1 MKKIFTL
8 ISVALLCLSAS
19 AQVNLAT
26 AIEDAVKASSDE
38 YCSVFLDH
46 TKEYVLD
53 SNVDLGLQKAVIWGC
68 GAKVTVKGEGQL
80 STQTYLQ
87 VRSVNFLCAEATKA
101 IIALS
106 ATPDESLKI
115 NDETSAIKFEGANQK
130 VYWIDNQVSV
140 ILCNF
145 VDLGQSLIYAN
156 KQPYALANLKIDQCV
171 VQLRGSKIDPVINWV
186 GSNTGAIKN
195 IVLSNNTIYNVSQD
209 NTSSWMIRYGN
220 ASNAQPQKVWGT
232 DAFSRFQMYNNTIC
246 FPGKALANNF
256 PNKNNVY
263 LTWKKN
269 IFINTPYLQKTASNA
284 VREFTNADNVLYAT
298 EGFTIDNTDKE
309 KYGTV
314 EDLAIVPPTESLNID
329 NIFTLKN
336 VFAPKFE
343 TIATNSQYGD
353 PRWVTPF
360 KDVIAKTPGYG
371 YEVVLGPDML
381 DLTNLTLV
389 GNCNEADL
397 GKVKPGIDTVNYPW
411 IKYVRGDDKNILSN
425 GQHEAQK
432 SNRWT
437 DLNPTTGER
446 GTWLQ
451 ATGKNGSVES
461 PVISGE
467 WNKWMVV
474 FVKNL
479 TTLKVFATGSAS
491 STAET
496 KVRLVVK
503 AMGTDGTVIEAA
515 TAEGSIYGKG
525 TASDV
530 CQVELNPEVGYMVEI
545 SSVSPGNKKD
555 DIQIT
560 GLQLHGV
567 DTTPFPVCHAP
578 GEKAPG
584 TNYEVVLG
592 PDMLAEYALVSDPA
606 TTKPGINVE
615 AYPWITYTR
624 GDGLNALENGQ
635 YEAQK
640 SNRWTDLNPTTGERG
655 TWLQAT
661 GKNGSVESPVIS
673 GEWNKWMVVFVKNL
687 TTLKVFATG
696 SASSTAE
703 TKVRLVVKAMGTDG
717 TVIEAATAEGSI
729 YGKGTASDVCQVEL
743 NPEVGYMVEISSVSP
758 GNKKDDIQ
766 ITGLQL
772 HGVDTTPFPVCH
784 APGEK
789 APGTNYEVVLGPDML
804 AEYALVSDP
813 ATTKPGINVEAY
825 PWITYTRGDGLNA
838 LENGQYE
845 AQQSNRWT
853 DLNPTTGEKCEFIQ
867 ATGKNGSVNSP
878 VVSAQWNKWMEAAIM
893 DATSFRVYATGSAST
908 TAETGEQLILTATAN
923 DGTVVK
929 TATTPGTIWGKG
941 KGSDCATLKLDPS
954 KAYVVKIE
962 AGVMDIQIT
971 GFNITGT
978 DLSIAPVEE
987 EPGMGDATGI
997 ENVETAPVQ
1006 NGRIY
1011 NVLGQE
1017 VKTAKGLVIKNG
1029 KKYIVR

>member
-26 AIEDAVKASSDE
+26 AIEDALKASSDE

-209 NTSSWMIRYGN
+209 NTTSWMIRYGN

-515 TAEGSIYGKG
+515 TAEGSIWGKG
-525 TASDV
+525 KASDV

-592 PDMLAEYALVSDPA
+592 PDMLA
-606 TTKPGINVE
+606 
-615 AYPWITYTR
+615 
-624 GDGLNALENGQ
+624 Q
-635 YEAQK
+635 
-640 SNRWTDLNPTTGERG
+640 
-655 TWLQAT
+655 
-661 GKNGSVESPVIS
+661 
-673 GEWNKWMVVFVKNL
+673 
-687 TTLKVFATG
+687 
-696 SASSTAE
+696 
-703 TKVRLVVKAMGTDG
+703 
-717 TVIEAATAEGSI
+717 
-729 YGKGTASDVCQVEL
+729 
-743 NPEVGYMVEISSVSP
+743 
-758 GNKKDDIQ
+758 
-766 ITGLQL
+766 
-772 HGVDTTPFPVCH
+772 
-784 APGEK
+784 
-789 APGTNYEVVLGPDML
+789 
-804 AEYALVSDP
+804 YALVSDP

-853 DLNPTTGEKCEFIQ
+853 DLNPTTGERGTWIQ

-878 VVSAQWNKWMEAAIM
+878 VISAEWNKWMEAAIM

-908 TAETGEQLILTATAN
+908 KAETGEQLILTATAN

-941 KGSDCATLKLDPS
+941 KASDCATLKLDPS

-962 AGVMDIQIT
+962 GKVKDIQIT

>member
-515 TAEGSIYGKG
+515 TAEGSIWGKG
-525 TASDV
+525 KASDV

-592 PDMLAEYALVSDPA
+592 PDMLA
-606 TTKPGINVE
+606 
-615 AYPWITYTR
+615 
-624 GDGLNALENGQ
+624 Q
-635 YEAQK
+635 
-640 SNRWTDLNPTTGERG
+640 
-655 TWLQAT
+655 
-661 GKNGSVESPVIS
+661 
-673 GEWNKWMVVFVKNL
+673 
-687 TTLKVFATG
+687 
-696 SASSTAE
+696 
-703 TKVRLVVKAMGTDG
+703 
-717 TVIEAATAEGSI
+717 
-729 YGKGTASDVCQVEL
+729 
-743 NPEVGYMVEISSVSP
+743 
-758 GNKKDDIQ
+758 
-766 ITGLQL
+766 
-772 HGVDTTPFPVCH
+772 
-784 APGEK
+784 
-789 APGTNYEVVLGPDML
+789 
-804 AEYALVSDP
+804 YALVSDP

-853 DLNPTTGEKCEFIQ
+853 DLNPTTGERGTWIQ

-878 VVSAQWNKWMEAAIM
+878 VISAEWNKWMEAAIM

-908 TAETGEQLILTATAN
+908 KAETGEQLILTATAN

-929 TATTPGTIWGKG
+929 AATTPGTIYGKG
-941 KGSDCATLKLDPS
+941 TASDCATLKLDPS

-962 AGVMDIQIT
+962 GKVKDIQIT

>member
-661 GKNGSVESPVIS
+661 GKNGSV
-673 GEWNKWMVVFVKNL
+673 
-687 TTLKVFATG
+687 
-696 SASSTAE
+696 
-703 TKVRLVVKAMGTDG
+703 
-717 TVIEAATAEGSI
+717 
-729 YGKGTASDVCQVEL
+729 
-743 NPEVGYMVEISSVSP
+743 
-758 GNKKDDIQ
+758 
-766 ITGLQL
+766 
-772 HGVDTTPFPVCH
+772 
-784 APGEK
+784 
-789 APGTNYEVVLGPDML
+789 
-804 AEYALVSDP
+804 
-813 ATTKPGINVEAY
+813 
-825 PWITYTRGDGLNA
+825 
-838 LENGQYE
+838 
-845 AQQSNRWT
+845 
-853 DLNPTTGEKCEFIQ
+853 
-867 ATGKNGSVNSP
+867 NSP

-893 DATSFRVYATGSAST
+893 DATSFRVYATGSASNK
-908 TAETGEQLILTATAN
+908 AETGEQLILTATAN

-929 TATTPGTIWGKG
+929 AATTPGTIWGKG

-962 AGVMDIQIT
+962 AGVQDIQIT

-1011 NVLGQE
+1011 NILGQE
-1017 VKTAKGLVIKNG
+1017 VKSAKGLVIKNG

>member
-1 MKKIFTL
+1 M
-8 ISVALLCLSAS
+8 LCLSAS

-171 VQLRGSKIDPVINWV
+171 VQLRGSSIDPVINWV
-186 GSNTGAIKN
+186 GSSTGAIKN

-209 NTSSWMIRYGN
+209 NTTSWMIRYGN

-389 GNCNEADL
+389 GNCSEADL

-515 TAEGSIYGKG
+515 TAEGSIWGKG
-525 TASDV
+525 
-530 CQVELNPEVGYMVEI
+530 
-545 SSVSPGNKKD
+545 K
-555 DIQIT
+555 
-560 GLQLHGV
+560 
-567 DTTPFPVCHAP
+567 
-578 GEKAPG
+578 
-584 TNYEVVLG
+584 
-592 PDMLAEYALVSDPA
+592 
-606 TTKPGINVE
+606 
-615 AYPWITYTR
+615 
-624 GDGLNALENGQ
+624 
-635 YEAQK
+635 
-640 SNRWTDLNPTTGERG
+640 
-655 TWLQAT
+655 
-661 GKNGSVESPVIS
+661 
-673 GEWNKWMVVFVKNL
+673 
-687 TTLKVFATG
+687 
-696 SASSTAE
+696 
-703 TKVRLVVKAMGTDG
+703 
-717 TVIEAATAEGSI
+717 
-729 YGKGTASDVCQVEL
+729 ASDVCQVEL

-853 DLNPTTGEKCEFIQ
+853 DLNPTTGERGTWIQ

-878 VVSAQWNKWMEAAIM
+878 VISAEWNKWMEAAIM

-908 TAETGEQLILTATAN
+908 KAETGEQLILTATAN

-962 AGVMDIQIT
+962 GKVKDIQIT

>member
-269 IFINTPYLQKTASNA
+269 IFINTPYLQKVANNA

-661 GKNGSVESPVIS
+661 GKNGSV
-673 GEWNKWMVVFVKNL
+673 
-687 TTLKVFATG
+687 
-696 SASSTAE
+696 
-703 TKVRLVVKAMGTDG
+703 
-717 TVIEAATAEGSI
+717 
-729 YGKGTASDVCQVEL
+729 
-743 NPEVGYMVEISSVSP
+743 
-758 GNKKDDIQ
+758 
-766 ITGLQL
+766 
-772 HGVDTTPFPVCH
+772 
-784 APGEK
+784 
-789 APGTNYEVVLGPDML
+789 
-804 AEYALVSDP
+804 
-813 ATTKPGINVEAY
+813 
-825 PWITYTRGDGLNA
+825 
-838 LENGQYE
+838 
-845 AQQSNRWT
+845 
-853 DLNPTTGEKCEFIQ
+853 
-867 ATGKNGSVNSP
+867 NSP
-878 VVSAQWNKWMEAAIM
+878 VVSAEWNKWMEAAIM
-893 DATSFRVYATGSAST
+893 DATSFRVYATGSASNK
-908 TAETGEQLILTATAN
+908 AETGEQLILTATAN

-929 TATTPGTIWGKG
+929 AATTPGTIYGKG
-941 KGSDCATLKLDPS
+941 TASDCATLKLDPS

-962 AGVMDIQIT
+962 AGVQDIQIT

>member
-53 SNVDLGLQKAVIWGC
+53 TNVDLGLQKAVIWGC

-140 ILCNF
+140 VLCNF

-269 IFINTPYLQKTASNA
+269 IFINTPYLQKTANNA

-381 DLTNLTLV
+381 
-389 GNCNEADL
+389 
-397 GKVKPGIDTVNYPW
+397 
-411 IKYVRGDDKNILSN
+411 
-425 GQHEAQK
+425 
-432 SNRWT
+432 
-437 DLNPTTGER
+437 
-446 GTWLQ
+446 
-451 ATGKNGSVES
+451 
-461 PVISGE
+461 
-467 WNKWMVV
+467 
-474 FVKNL
+474 
-479 TTLKVFATGSAS
+479 
-491 STAET
+491 
-496 KVRLVVK
+496 
-503 AMGTDGTVIEAA
+503 
-515 TAEGSIYGKG
+515 
-525 TASDV
+525 
-530 CQVELNPEVGYMVEI
+530 
-545 SSVSPGNKKD
+545 
-555 DIQIT
+555 
-560 GLQLHGV
+560 
-567 DTTPFPVCHAP
+567 
-578 GEKAPG
+578 
-584 TNYEVVLG
+584 
-592 PDMLAEYALVSDPA
+592 
-606 TTKPGINVE
+606 
-615 AYPWITYTR
+615 
-624 GDGLNALENGQ
+624 
-635 YEAQK
+635 
-640 SNRWTDLNPTTGERG
+640 
-655 TWLQAT
+655 
-661 GKNGSVESPVIS
+661 
-673 GEWNKWMVVFVKNL
+673 
-687 TTLKVFATG
+687 
-696 SASSTAE
+696 
-703 TKVRLVVKAMGTDG
+703 
-717 TVIEAATAEGSI
+717 
-729 YGKGTASDVCQVEL
+729 
-743 NPEVGYMVEISSVSP
+743 
-758 GNKKDDIQ
+758 
-766 ITGLQL
+766 
-772 HGVDTTPFPVCH
+772 
-784 APGEK
+784 
-789 APGTNYEVVLGPDML
+789 

-845 AQQSNRWT
+845 AQQSDRWT
-853 DLNPTTGEKCEFIQ
+853 DLNPTTGERGTWLQ
-867 ATGKNGSVNSP
+867 ATGKNGSVKSP
-878 VVSAQWNKWMEAAIM
+878 VISAEWNKWMEAAIM

-908 TAETGEQLILTATAN
+908 KAETGEQLILTATAN

-929 TATTPGTIWGKG
+929 AATTPGTIWGKG
-941 KGSDCATLKLDPS
+941 KASDCATLKLDPS

-962 AGVMDIQIT
+962 GKVKDIQIT

>member
-269 IFINTPYLQKTASNA
+269 IFINTPYLQKTANNA

-515 TAEGSIYGKG
+515 TAEGSIWGKG
-525 TASDV
+525 KASDV

-560 GLQLHGV
+560 GLQL
-567 DTTPFPVCHAP
+567 
-578 GEKAPG
+578 
-584 TNYEVVLG
+584 Y
-592 PDMLAEYALVSDPA
+592 
-606 TTKPGINVE
+606 
-615 AYPWITYTR
+615 
-624 GDGLNALENGQ
+624 
-635 YEAQK
+635 
-640 SNRWTDLNPTTGERG
+640 
-655 TWLQAT
+655 
-661 GKNGSVESPVIS
+661 
-673 GEWNKWMVVFVKNL
+673 
-687 TTLKVFATG
+687 
-696 SASSTAE
+696 
-703 TKVRLVVKAMGTDG
+703 
-717 TVIEAATAEGSI
+717 
-729 YGKGTASDVCQVEL
+729 
-743 NPEVGYMVEISSVSP
+743 
-758 GNKKDDIQ
+758 
-766 ITGLQL
+766 
-772 HGVDTTPFPVCH
+772 GVDTTPFPVCH

-853 DLNPTTGEKCEFIQ
+853 DLNPTTGERGTWIQ

-878 VVSAQWNKWMEAAIM
+878 VISAEWNKWMEAAIM

-908 TAETGEQLILTATAN
+908 TAETGDQLILTATAN

-929 TATTPGTIWGKG
+929 AATTPGTIWGKG
-941 KGSDCATLKLDPS
+941 KASDCATLKLDPS

-962 AGVMDIQIT
+962 GKVKDIQIT

>member
-26 AIEDAVKASSDE
+26 AIEDALKASSDE

-53 SNVDLGLQKAVIWGC
+53 TNVDLGLQKAVIWGC

-171 VQLRGSKIDPVINWV
+171 VQLRGSSIDPVINWY

-269 IFINTPYLQKTASNA
+269 IFINTPYLQKVASNA

-515 TAEGSIYGKG
+515 TAEGSIWGKG
-525 TASDV
+525 KASDV

-592 PDMLAEYALVSDPA
+592 PDMLA
-606 TTKPGINVE
+606 
-615 AYPWITYTR
+615 
-624 GDGLNALENGQ
+624 Q
-635 YEAQK
+635 
-640 SNRWTDLNPTTGERG
+640 
-655 TWLQAT
+655 
-661 GKNGSVESPVIS
+661 
-673 GEWNKWMVVFVKNL
+673 
-687 TTLKVFATG
+687 
-696 SASSTAE
+696 
-703 TKVRLVVKAMGTDG
+703 
-717 TVIEAATAEGSI
+717 
-729 YGKGTASDVCQVEL
+729 
-743 NPEVGYMVEISSVSP
+743 
-758 GNKKDDIQ
+758 
-766 ITGLQL
+766 
-772 HGVDTTPFPVCH
+772 
-784 APGEK
+784 
-789 APGTNYEVVLGPDML
+789 
-804 AEYALVSDP
+804 YALVSDP

-853 DLNPTTGEKCEFIQ
+853 DLNPTTGERGTWIQ

-878 VVSAQWNKWMEAAIM
+878 VISAEWNKWMEAAIM

-908 TAETGEQLILTATAN
+908 KAETGEQLILTATAN

-962 AGVMDIQIT
+962 GKVKDIQIT

>member
-269 IFINTPYLQKTASNA
+269 IFINTPYLQKVASNA

-592 PDMLAEYALVSDPA
+592 PDMLAQYALVSDPA

-640 SNRWTDLNPTTGERG
+640 SNRWTDLNPTTGE
-655 TWLQAT
+655 
-661 GKNGSVESPVIS
+661 
-673 GEWNKWMVVFVKNL
+673 
-687 TTLKVFATG
+687 
-696 SASSTAE
+696 
-703 TKVRLVVKAMGTDG
+703 
-717 TVIEAATAEGSI
+717 
-729 YGKGTASDVCQVEL
+729 
-743 NPEVGYMVEISSVSP
+743 
-758 GNKKDDIQ
+758 
-766 ITGLQL
+766 
-772 HGVDTTPFPVCH
+772 
-784 APGEK
+784 
-789 APGTNYEVVLGPDML
+789 
-804 AEYALVSDP
+804 
-813 ATTKPGINVEAY
+813 
-825 PWITYTRGDGLNA
+825 
-838 LENGQYE
+838 
-845 AQQSNRWT
+845 
-853 DLNPTTGEKCEFIQ
+853 KCEFIQ
-867 ATGKNGSVNSP
+867 VKGKNGSVNSP
-878 VVSAQWNKWMEAAIM
+878 VISAQWNKWMEAAIM
-893 DATSFRVYATGSAST
+893 DATAFRVYATGSASSKV
-908 TAETGEQLILTATAN
+908 ETGEQLILTATAN

-929 TATTPGTIWGKG
+929 AATTPGTIWGKG

-962 AGVMDIQIT
+962 GKVKDIQIT

>member
-515 TAEGSIYGKG
+515 TAEGSIWGKG
-525 TASDV
+525 KASDV

-592 PDMLAEYALVSDPA
+592 PDMLAQYALVSDPA

-661 GKNGSVESPVIS
+661 GKNGSV
-673 GEWNKWMVVFVKNL
+673 
-687 TTLKVFATG
+687 
-696 SASSTAE
+696 
-703 TKVRLVVKAMGTDG
+703 
-717 TVIEAATAEGSI
+717 
-729 YGKGTASDVCQVEL
+729 
-743 NPEVGYMVEISSVSP
+743 
-758 GNKKDDIQ
+758 
-766 ITGLQL
+766 
-772 HGVDTTPFPVCH
+772 
-784 APGEK
+784 
-789 APGTNYEVVLGPDML
+789 
-804 AEYALVSDP
+804 
-813 ATTKPGINVEAY
+813 
-825 PWITYTRGDGLNA
+825 
-838 LENGQYE
+838 
-845 AQQSNRWT
+845 
-853 DLNPTTGEKCEFIQ
+853 
-867 ATGKNGSVNSP
+867 NSP

-908 TAETGEQLILTATAN
+908 KAETGEQLILTATAN

-929 TATTPGTIWGKG
+929 AATTPGTIYGKG
-941 KGSDCATLKLDPS
+941 TASDCATLKLDPS

-962 AGVMDIQIT
+962 AGVQDIQIT

>member
-592 PDMLAEYALVSDPA
+592 PDMLA
-606 TTKPGINVE
+606 
-615 AYPWITYTR
+615 
-624 GDGLNALENGQ
+624 Q
-635 YEAQK
+635 
-640 SNRWTDLNPTTGERG
+640 
-655 TWLQAT
+655 
-661 GKNGSVESPVIS
+661 
-673 GEWNKWMVVFVKNL
+673 
-687 TTLKVFATG
+687 
-696 SASSTAE
+696 
-703 TKVRLVVKAMGTDG
+703 
-717 TVIEAATAEGSI
+717 
-729 YGKGTASDVCQVEL
+729 
-743 NPEVGYMVEISSVSP
+743 
-758 GNKKDDIQ
+758 
-766 ITGLQL
+766 
-772 HGVDTTPFPVCH
+772 
-784 APGEK
+784 
-789 APGTNYEVVLGPDML
+789 
-804 AEYALVSDP
+804 YALVSDP

-867 ATGKNGSVNSP
+867 VTGKNGSVNSP
-878 VVSAQWNKWMEAAIM
+878 VISAEWNKWMEAAIM
-893 DATSFRVYATGSAST
+893 DATAFRVYATGSASSKV
-908 TAETGEQLILTATAN
+908 ETGEQLILTATAN

-929 TATTPGTIWGKG
+929 SATTPGTIWGKG

-962 AGVMDIQIT
+962 GKVKDIQIT

>member
-53 SNVDLGLQKAVIWGC
+53 TNVDLGLQKAVIWGC

-655 TWLQAT
+655 TW
-661 GKNGSVESPVIS
+661 
-673 GEWNKWMVVFVKNL
+673 
-687 TTLKVFATG
+687 
-696 SASSTAE
+696 
-703 TKVRLVVKAMGTDG
+703 
-717 TVIEAATAEGSI
+717 
-729 YGKGTASDVCQVEL
+729 
-743 NPEVGYMVEISSVSP
+743 
-758 GNKKDDIQ
+758 
-766 ITGLQL
+766 
-772 HGVDTTPFPVCH
+772 
-784 APGEK
+784 
-789 APGTNYEVVLGPDML
+789 
-804 AEYALVSDP
+804 
-813 ATTKPGINVEAY
+813 
-825 PWITYTRGDGLNA
+825 
-838 LENGQYE
+838 
-845 AQQSNRWT
+845 
-853 DLNPTTGEKCEFIQ
+853 IQ

-878 VVSAQWNKWMEAAIM
+878 VISAEWNKWMEAAIM
-893 DATSFRVYATGSAST
+893 DATSFRVYATGSASSKV
-908 TAETGEQLILTATAN
+908 ETGEQLILTATAN

-962 AGVMDIQIT
+962 GKVKDIQIT

>member
-26 AIEDAVKASSDE
+26 AIEDALKASSDE

-209 NTSSWMIRYGN
+209 NTTSWMIRYGN

-343 TIATNSQYGD
+343 TIATNNQFGD
-353 PRWVTPF
+353 SRWVTPF

-515 TAEGSIYGKG
+515 TAEGSIWGKG
-525 TASDV
+525 KASDV

-592 PDMLAEYALVSDPA
+592 PDMLA
-606 TTKPGINVE
+606 
-615 AYPWITYTR
+615 
-624 GDGLNALENGQ
+624 Q
-635 YEAQK
+635 
-640 SNRWTDLNPTTGERG
+640 
-655 TWLQAT
+655 
-661 GKNGSVESPVIS
+661 
-673 GEWNKWMVVFVKNL
+673 
-687 TTLKVFATG
+687 
-696 SASSTAE
+696 
-703 TKVRLVVKAMGTDG
+703 
-717 TVIEAATAEGSI
+717 
-729 YGKGTASDVCQVEL
+729 
-743 NPEVGYMVEISSVSP
+743 
-758 GNKKDDIQ
+758 
-766 ITGLQL
+766 
-772 HGVDTTPFPVCH
+772 
-784 APGEK
+784 
-789 APGTNYEVVLGPDML
+789 
-804 AEYALVSDP
+804 YALVSDP

-853 DLNPTTGEKCEFIQ
+853 DLNPTTGERGTWIQ

-878 VVSAQWNKWMEAAIM
+878 VISAEWNKWMEAAIM

-908 TAETGEQLILTATAN
+908 KAETGEQLILTATAN

-962 AGVMDIQIT
+962 GKVKDIQIT

>member
-269 IFINTPYLQKTASNA
+269 IFINTPYLQKVASNA

-451 ATGKNGSVES
+451 ATGKNGSVER

-592 PDMLAEYALVSDPA
+592 PDMLAQYALVSDPA
-606 TTKPGINVE
+606 TTKPGV
-615 AYPWITYTR
+615 
-624 GDGLNALENGQ
+624 
-635 YEAQK
+635 
-640 SNRWTDLNPTTGERG
+640 
-655 TWLQAT
+655 
-661 GKNGSVESPVIS
+661 
-673 GEWNKWMVVFVKNL
+673 
-687 TTLKVFATG
+687 
-696 SASSTAE
+696 
-703 TKVRLVVKAMGTDG
+703 
-717 TVIEAATAEGSI
+717 
-729 YGKGTASDVCQVEL
+729 
-743 NPEVGYMVEISSVSP
+743 
-758 GNKKDDIQ
+758 
-766 ITGLQL
+766 
-772 HGVDTTPFPVCH
+772 
-784 APGEK
+784 
-789 APGTNYEVVLGPDML
+789 
-804 AEYALVSDP
+804 
-813 ATTKPGINVEAY
+813 NVEAY

-867 ATGKNGSVNSP
+867 VTGKNGSVNSP
-878 VVSAQWNKWMEAAIM
+878 VISAQWNKWMEAAIM
-893 DATSFRVYATGSAST
+893 DATSFRVYATGSASSKV
-908 TAETGEQLILTATAN
+908 ETGEQLILTATAN

-962 AGVMDIQIT
+962 GKVKDIQIT

>member
-515 TAEGSIYGKG
+515 TAEGSIWGKG
-525 TASDV
+525 KASDV

-592 PDMLAEYALVSDPA
+592 PDMLA
-606 TTKPGINVE
+606 
-615 AYPWITYTR
+615 
-624 GDGLNALENGQ
+624 Q
-635 YEAQK
+635 
-640 SNRWTDLNPTTGERG
+640 
-655 TWLQAT
+655 
-661 GKNGSVESPVIS
+661 
-673 GEWNKWMVVFVKNL
+673 
-687 TTLKVFATG
+687 
-696 SASSTAE
+696 
-703 TKVRLVVKAMGTDG
+703 
-717 TVIEAATAEGSI
+717 
-729 YGKGTASDVCQVEL
+729 
-743 NPEVGYMVEISSVSP
+743 
-758 GNKKDDIQ
+758 
-766 ITGLQL
+766 
-772 HGVDTTPFPVCH
+772 
-784 APGEK
+784 
-789 APGTNYEVVLGPDML
+789 
-804 AEYALVSDP
+804 YALVSDP

-853 DLNPTTGEKCEFIQ
+853 DLNPTTGERGTWIQ

-878 VVSAQWNKWMEAAIM
+878 VISAEWNKWMEAAIM

-908 TAETGEQLILTATAN
+908 KAETGEQLILTATAN

>member
-635 YEAQK
+635 YEAQ
-640 SNRWTDLNPTTGERG
+640 
-655 TWLQAT
+655 
-661 GKNGSVESPVIS
+661 
-673 GEWNKWMVVFVKNL
+673 
-687 TTLKVFATG
+687 
-696 SASSTAE
+696 
-703 TKVRLVVKAMGTDG
+703 
-717 TVIEAATAEGSI
+717 
-729 YGKGTASDVCQVEL
+729 
-743 NPEVGYMVEISSVSP
+743 
-758 GNKKDDIQ
+758 
-766 ITGLQL
+766 
-772 HGVDTTPFPVCH
+772 
-784 APGEK
+784 
-789 APGTNYEVVLGPDML
+789 
-804 AEYALVSDP
+804 
-813 ATTKPGINVEAY
+813 
-825 PWITYTRGDGLNA
+825 
-838 LENGQYE
+838 
-845 AQQSNRWT
+845 QSNRWT

-878 VVSAQWNKWMEAAIM
+878 VISAEWNKWMEAAIM
-893 DATSFRVYATGSAST
+893 DATAFRVYATGSASSK
-908 TAETGEQLILTATAN
+908 AETGEQLILTATAN

-929 TATTPGTIWGKG
+929 AATTPGTIWGKG
-941 KGSDCATLKLDPS
+941 KASDCATLKLDPS

-962 AGVMDIQIT
+962 AGVQDIQIT

>member
-592 PDMLAEYALVSDPA
+592 PDMLAQYALVSDPA

-661 GKNGSVESPVIS
+661 GKNGSVNSPVIS
-673 GEWNKWMVVFVKNL
+673 
-687 TTLKVFATG
+687 
-696 SASSTAE
+696 AE
-703 TKVRLVVKAMGTDG
+703 
-717 TVIEAATAEGSI
+717 
-729 YGKGTASDVCQVEL
+729 
-743 NPEVGYMVEISSVSP
+743 
-758 GNKKDDIQ
+758 
-766 ITGLQL
+766 
-772 HGVDTTPFPVCH
+772 
-784 APGEK
+784 
-789 APGTNYEVVLGPDML
+789 
-804 AEYALVSDP
+804 
-813 ATTKPGINVEAY
+813 
-825 PWITYTRGDGLNA
+825 
-838 LENGQYE
+838 
-845 AQQSNRWT
+845 
-853 DLNPTTGEKCEFIQ
+853 
-867 ATGKNGSVNSP
+867 
-878 VVSAQWNKWMEAAIM
+878 WNKWMEAAIM

-908 TAETGEQLILTATAN
+908 KAETGEQLILTATAN

-929 TATTPGTIWGKG
+929 AATTPGTIYGKG
-941 KGSDCATLKLDPS
+941 TASDCATLKLDPS

>member
-26 AIEDAVKASSDE
+26 AIEDALKASSDE

-101 IIALS
+101 IMARS

-661 GKNGSVESPVIS
+661 GKNGSV
-673 GEWNKWMVVFVKNL
+673 
-687 TTLKVFATG
+687 
-696 SASSTAE
+696 
-703 TKVRLVVKAMGTDG
+703 
-717 TVIEAATAEGSI
+717 
-729 YGKGTASDVCQVEL
+729 
-743 NPEVGYMVEISSVSP
+743 
-758 GNKKDDIQ
+758 
-766 ITGLQL
+766 
-772 HGVDTTPFPVCH
+772 
-784 APGEK
+784 
-789 APGTNYEVVLGPDML
+789 
-804 AEYALVSDP
+804 
-813 ATTKPGINVEAY
+813 
-825 PWITYTRGDGLNA
+825 
-838 LENGQYE
+838 
-845 AQQSNRWT
+845 
-853 DLNPTTGEKCEFIQ
+853 
-867 ATGKNGSVNSP
+867 NSP

-893 DATSFRVYATGSAST
+893 DATSFRVYATGSASSK
-908 TAETGEQLILTATAN
+908 AETGEQLILTATAN

-929 TATTPGTIWGKG
+929 AATTPGTIWGKG

-962 AGVMDIQIT
+962 AGVQDIQIT

>member
-101 IIALS
+101 IISLS

-209 NTSSWMIRYGN
+209 NTTSWMIRYGN

-269 IFINTPYLQKTASNA
+269 IFINTPYLQKVASNA

-343 TIATNSQYGD
+343 TIATNNQFGD
-353 PRWVTPF
+353 SRWVAPF
-360 KDVIAKTPGYG
+360 NSVVAKTPGYG
-371 YEVVLGPDML
+371 YQVILGPDML
-381 DLTNLTLV
+381 TTKTKEGAN
-389 GNCNEADL
+389 
-397 GKVKPGIDTVNYPW
+397 KPAIDDVNYKW
-411 IKYVRGDDKNILSN
+411 ITYINPTSTLDD
-425 GQHEAQK
+425 GTAEVQQ

-437 DLNPTTGER
+437 DLNPTTGEK
-446 GTWLQ
+446 GEFIQ
-451 ATGKNGSVES
+451 ATGKNGSVYS
-461 PVISGE
+461 PVLSPVWG
-467 WNKWMVV
+467 KYMVLY
-474 FVKNL
+474 VKDL
-479 TTLKVFATGSAS
+479 AALKVFATGSAS
-491 STAET
+491 SKEET

-515 TAEGSIYGKG
+515 TAEGTIWGKG
-525 TASDV
+525 KGSDV
-530 CQVELNPEVGYMVEI
+530 CQVELNPEIGYMVEI
-545 SSVSPGNKKD
+545 SSTAEDLSKADV
-555 DIQIT
+555 QIT

-592 PDMLAEYALVSDPA
+592 PDMLA
-606 TTKPGINVE
+606 
-615 AYPWITYTR
+615 
-624 GDGLNALENGQ
+624 Q
-635 YEAQK
+635 
-640 SNRWTDLNPTTGERG
+640 
-655 TWLQAT
+655 
-661 GKNGSVESPVIS
+661 
-673 GEWNKWMVVFVKNL
+673 
-687 TTLKVFATG
+687 
-696 SASSTAE
+696 
-703 TKVRLVVKAMGTDG
+703 
-717 TVIEAATAEGSI
+717 
-729 YGKGTASDVCQVEL
+729 
-743 NPEVGYMVEISSVSP
+743 
-758 GNKKDDIQ
+758 
-766 ITGLQL
+766 
-772 HGVDTTPFPVCH
+772 
-784 APGEK
+784 
-789 APGTNYEVVLGPDML
+789 
-804 AEYALVSDP
+804 YALVSDP

-853 DLNPTTGEKCEFIQ
+853 DLNPTTGEKGEFIQ
-867 ATGKNGSVNSP
+867 ATGKNGSVYSP
-878 VVSAQWNKWMEAAIM
+878 VISAEWNKWMEAAIM
-893 DATSFRVYATGSAST
+893 DATSFRVYATGSASSKV
-908 TAETGEQLILTATAN
+908 ETGEQLILTATAN

-962 AGVMDIQIT
+962 GKVKDIQIT

>member
-411 IKYVRGDDKNILSN
+411 IKYVRGDDKNVLSN

-432 SNRWT
+432 SKRTT

-515 TAEGSIYGKG
+515 TAEGSIWGKG
-525 TASDV
+525 
-530 CQVELNPEVGYMVEI
+530 
-545 SSVSPGNKKD
+545 K
-555 DIQIT
+555 
-560 GLQLHGV
+560 
-567 DTTPFPVCHAP
+567 
-578 GEKAPG
+578 
-584 TNYEVVLG
+584 
-592 PDMLAEYALVSDPA
+592 
-606 TTKPGINVE
+606 
-615 AYPWITYTR
+615 
-624 GDGLNALENGQ
+624 
-635 YEAQK
+635 
-640 SNRWTDLNPTTGERG
+640 
-655 TWLQAT
+655 
-661 GKNGSVESPVIS
+661 
-673 GEWNKWMVVFVKNL
+673 
-687 TTLKVFATG
+687 
-696 SASSTAE
+696 
-703 TKVRLVVKAMGTDG
+703 
-717 TVIEAATAEGSI
+717 
-729 YGKGTASDVCQVEL
+729 ASDVCQVEL

-853 DLNPTTGEKCEFIQ
+853 DLNPTTGERGTWIQ

-878 VVSAQWNKWMEAAIM
+878 VISAEWNKWMEAAIM

-908 TAETGEQLILTATAN
+908 KAETGEQLILTATAN

-929 TATTPGTIWGKG
+929 AATTPGTIWGKG
-941 KGSDCATLKLDPS
+941 KASDCATLKLDPS

-962 AGVMDIQIT
+962 GKVKDIQIT

>member
-26 AIEDAVKASSDE
+26 TIEDAVKASSDE

-220 ASNAQPQKVWGT
+220 ASNAQPQKIWGT

-246 FPGKALANNF
+246 FPGKAFANNF

-635 YEAQK
+635 YEAQQ

-655 TWLQAT
+655 TW
-661 GKNGSVESPVIS
+661 
-673 GEWNKWMVVFVKNL
+673 
-687 TTLKVFATG
+687 
-696 SASSTAE
+696 
-703 TKVRLVVKAMGTDG
+703 
-717 TVIEAATAEGSI
+717 
-729 YGKGTASDVCQVEL
+729 
-743 NPEVGYMVEISSVSP
+743 
-758 GNKKDDIQ
+758 
-766 ITGLQL
+766 
-772 HGVDTTPFPVCH
+772 
-784 APGEK
+784 
-789 APGTNYEVVLGPDML
+789 
-804 AEYALVSDP
+804 
-813 ATTKPGINVEAY
+813 
-825 PWITYTRGDGLNA
+825 
-838 LENGQYE
+838 
-845 AQQSNRWT
+845 
-853 DLNPTTGEKCEFIQ
+853 IQ

-893 DATSFRVYATGSAST
+893 DATSFRVYATGSASNK
-908 TAETGEQLILTATAN
+908 AETGEQLILTATAN

-929 TATTPGTIWGKG
+929 AATTPGTIYGKG
-941 KGSDCATLKLDPS
+941 TASDCATLKLDPS

-962 AGVMDIQIT
+962 GKVKDIQIT

>member
-26 AIEDAVKASSDE
+26 TIEDALKASSDE

-53 SNVDLGLQKAVIWGC
+53 TNVDLGLQKAVIWGC

-115 NDETSAIKFEGANQK
+115 NDETSAVKFEGANQK

-140 ILCNF
+140 VLCNF

-209 NTSSWMIRYGN
+209 NTSSWMIRHGN

-246 FPGKALANNF
+246 FPGKAFANNF

-640 SNRWTDLNPTTGERG
+640 SNRWTDLNPTTGE
-655 TWLQAT
+655 
-661 GKNGSVESPVIS
+661 
-673 GEWNKWMVVFVKNL
+673 
-687 TTLKVFATG
+687 
-696 SASSTAE
+696 
-703 TKVRLVVKAMGTDG
+703 
-717 TVIEAATAEGSI
+717 
-729 YGKGTASDVCQVEL
+729 
-743 NPEVGYMVEISSVSP
+743 
-758 GNKKDDIQ
+758 
-766 ITGLQL
+766 
-772 HGVDTTPFPVCH
+772 
-784 APGEK
+784 
-789 APGTNYEVVLGPDML
+789 
-804 AEYALVSDP
+804 
-813 ATTKPGINVEAY
+813 
-825 PWITYTRGDGLNA
+825 
-838 LENGQYE
+838 
-845 AQQSNRWT
+845 
-853 DLNPTTGEKCEFIQ
+853 KCEFIQ
-867 ATGKNGSVNSP
+867 VTGKNGSVNSP
-878 VVSAQWNKWMEAAIM
+878 VISAEWNKWMEAAIM
-893 DATSFRVYATGSAST
+893 DATAFRVYATGSASNK
-908 TAETGEQLILTATAN
+908 AETGEQLILTATAN

-929 TATTPGTIWGKG
+929 AATTPGTIYGKG
-941 KGSDCATLKLDPS
+941 TASDCATLKLDPS

-962 AGVMDIQIT
+962 AGVQDIQIT

>member
-515 TAEGSIYGKG
+515 TAEGSIWGKG
-525 TASDV
+525 KASDV

-592 PDMLAEYALVSDPA
+592 PDMLAQYALVSDPA

-655 TWLQAT
+655 TW
-661 GKNGSVESPVIS
+661 
-673 GEWNKWMVVFVKNL
+673 
-687 TTLKVFATG
+687 
-696 SASSTAE
+696 
-703 TKVRLVVKAMGTDG
+703 
-717 TVIEAATAEGSI
+717 
-729 YGKGTASDVCQVEL
+729 
-743 NPEVGYMVEISSVSP
+743 
-758 GNKKDDIQ
+758 
-766 ITGLQL
+766 
-772 HGVDTTPFPVCH
+772 
-784 APGEK
+784 
-789 APGTNYEVVLGPDML
+789 
-804 AEYALVSDP
+804 
-813 ATTKPGINVEAY
+813 
-825 PWITYTRGDGLNA
+825 
-838 LENGQYE
+838 
-845 AQQSNRWT
+845 
-853 DLNPTTGEKCEFIQ
+853 IQ

-878 VVSAQWNKWMEAAIM
+878 VISAEWNKWMEAAIM
-893 DATSFRVYATGSAST
+893 DATSFRVYATGSASSKV
-908 TAETGEQLILTATAN
+908 ETGEQLILTATAN

-962 AGVMDIQIT
+962 GKVKDIQIT

>member
-26 AIEDAVKASSDE
+26 AIEDALKASSDE

-53 SNVDLGLQKAVIWGC
+53 TNVDLGLQKAVIWGC

-171 VQLRGSKIDPVINWV
+171 VQLRGSKIDPVINWY

-515 TAEGSIYGKG
+515 TAEGSIWGKG
-525 TASDV
+525 KASDV

-592 PDMLAEYALVSDPA
+592 PDMLA
-606 TTKPGINVE
+606 
-615 AYPWITYTR
+615 
-624 GDGLNALENGQ
+624 Q
-635 YEAQK
+635 
-640 SNRWTDLNPTTGERG
+640 
-655 TWLQAT
+655 
-661 GKNGSVESPVIS
+661 
-673 GEWNKWMVVFVKNL
+673 
-687 TTLKVFATG
+687 
-696 SASSTAE
+696 
-703 TKVRLVVKAMGTDG
+703 
-717 TVIEAATAEGSI
+717 
-729 YGKGTASDVCQVEL
+729 
-743 NPEVGYMVEISSVSP
+743 
-758 GNKKDDIQ
+758 
-766 ITGLQL
+766 
-772 HGVDTTPFPVCH
+772 
-784 APGEK
+784 
-789 APGTNYEVVLGPDML
+789 
-804 AEYALVSDP
+804 YALVSDP

-853 DLNPTTGEKCEFIQ
+853 DLNPTTGERGTWIQ

-878 VVSAQWNKWMEAAIM
+878 VISAEWNKWMEAAIM

-908 TAETGEQLILTATAN
+908 KAETGEQLILTATAN

-962 AGVMDIQIT
+962 GKVKDIQIT

>member
-53 SNVDLGLQKAVIWGC
+53 TNVDLGLQKAVIWGC

-101 IIALS
+101 VIALS

-140 ILCNF
+140 VLCNF

-156 KQPYALANLKIDQCV
+156 KKPYALANLKIDQCV
-171 VQLRGSKIDPVINWV
+171 VQLRGSSIDPVINWY
-186 GSNTGAIKN
+186 GSSTGAIKN

-209 NTSSWMIRYGN
+209 NTASWMIRFGS
-220 ASNAQPQKVWGT
+220 ASNAQPQKIWGT

-246 FPGKALANNF
+246 FPGKAFANQF

-343 TIATNSQYGD
+343 TIATNNQFGD
-353 PRWVTPF
+353 SRWVTPF

-371 YEVVLGPDML
+371 YEVVLGPDMI
-381 DLTNLTLV
+381 TTKTK
-389 GNCNEADL
+389 E
-397 GKVKPGIDTVNYPW
+397 GKDKPAIDDVNYKW
-411 IKYVRGDDKNILSN
+411 ITYINPTSTLDD
-425 GQHEAQK
+425 GTAEVQQ

-451 ATGKNGSVES
+451 ATGKNGSVNS
-461 PVISGE
+461 PVLAPYWG
-467 WNKWMVV
+467 KYMVLY
-474 FVKNL
+474 VKDL
-479 TTLKVFATGSAS
+479 AALKVFATGSAS
-491 STAET
+491 SKEET

-515 TAEGSIYGKG
+515 TAEGTIWGKG
-525 TASDV
+525 KGSDV
-530 CQVELNPEVGYMVEI
+530 CQVELNPEIGYMVEI
-545 SSVSPGNKKD
+545 SSTAEDLSKADV
-555 DIQIT
+555 QIT

-592 PDMLAEYALVSDPA
+592 PDMLAQYALVSDPA

-635 YEAQK
+635 FEAQQ
-640 SNRWTDLNPTTGERG
+640 SNRWTDINPTTGVQGE
-655 TWLQAT
+655 WLQVK
-661 GKNGSVESPVIS
+661 GNNGSVNSPVIS
-673 GEWNKWMVVFVKNL
+673 GEWNKWM
-687 TTLKVFATG
+687 
-696 SASSTAE
+696 
-703 TKVRLVVKAMGTDG
+703 
-717 TVIEAATAEGSI
+717 
-729 YGKGTASDVCQVEL
+729 
-743 NPEVGYMVEISSVSP
+743 
-758 GNKKDDIQ
+758 
-766 ITGLQL
+766 
-772 HGVDTTPFPVCH
+772 
-784 APGEK
+784 
-789 APGTNYEVVLGPDML
+789 
-804 AEYALVSDP
+804 
-813 ATTKPGINVEAY
+813 
-825 PWITYTRGDGLNA
+825 
-838 LENGQYE
+838 
-845 AQQSNRWT
+845 
-853 DLNPTTGEKCEFIQ
+853 
-867 ATGKNGSVNSP
+867 
-878 VVSAQWNKWMEAAIM
+878 EAAIM
-893 DATSFRVYATGSAST
+893 NATAFRVYATGSAST
-908 TAETGEQLILTATAN
+908 NAGSGEQIILTATAN
-923 DGTVVK
+923 DGTVV
-929 TATTPGTIWGKG
+929 TASTTPGTIWGKG
-941 KGSDCATLKLDPS
+941 KGSDYATLKLDPS

-962 AGVMDIQIT
+962 GKVKDVQIT
-971 GFNITGT
+971 GFNLTGT

-1011 NVLGQE
+1011 NILGQE
-1017 VKTAKGLVIKNG
+1017 VKSAKGLVIKNG

>member
-26 AIEDAVKASSDE
+26 AIEDALKASSDE

-209 NTSSWMIRYGN
+209 NTTSWMIRYGN

-343 TIATNSQYGD
+343 TIATNNQFGD
-353 PRWVTPF
+353 SRWVAPF
-360 KDVIAKTPGYG
+360 NSVVAKTPGYG
-371 YEVVLGPDML
+371 YQVILGPDMI
-381 DLTNLTLV
+381 TTKTK
-389 GNCNEADL
+389 E
-397 GKVKPGIDTVNYPW
+397 GKDKPAIDDVNYKW
-411 IKYVRGDDKNILSN
+411 ITYINPTSTLDD
-425 GQHEAQK
+425 GTAEVQQ

-451 ATGKNGSVES
+451 ATGKNGSVYS
-461 PVISGE
+461 PVLSPVWG
-467 WNKWMVV
+467 KYMVLY
-474 FVKNL
+474 VKDL
-479 TTLKVFATGSAS
+479 AALKVFATGSAS
-491 STAET
+491 SKPEH

-515 TAEGSIYGKG
+515 TAEGTIWGKG
-525 TASDV
+525 KGSDV
-530 CQVELNPEVGYMVEI
+530 CQVELNPEIGYMVEI
-545 SSVSPGNKKD
+545 SATAEDLSKADV
-555 DIQIT
+555 QIT
-560 GLQLHGV
+560 GLQLYGV

-592 PDMLAEYALVSDPA
+592 PDMLA
-606 TTKPGINVE
+606 
-615 AYPWITYTR
+615 
-624 GDGLNALENGQ
+624 Q
-635 YEAQK
+635 
-640 SNRWTDLNPTTGERG
+640 
-655 TWLQAT
+655 
-661 GKNGSVESPVIS
+661 
-673 GEWNKWMVVFVKNL
+673 
-687 TTLKVFATG
+687 
-696 SASSTAE
+696 
-703 TKVRLVVKAMGTDG
+703 
-717 TVIEAATAEGSI
+717 
-729 YGKGTASDVCQVEL
+729 
-743 NPEVGYMVEISSVSP
+743 
-758 GNKKDDIQ
+758 
-766 ITGLQL
+766 
-772 HGVDTTPFPVCH
+772 
-784 APGEK
+784 
-789 APGTNYEVVLGPDML
+789 
-804 AEYALVSDP
+804 YALVSDP

-853 DLNPTTGEKCEFIQ
+853 DLNPTTGERGTWIQ

-878 VVSAQWNKWMEAAIM
+878 VISAEWNKWMEAAIM

-908 TAETGEQLILTATAN
+908 KAETGEQLILTATAN

-929 TATTPGTIWGKG
+929 AATTPGTIWGKG

>member
-26 AIEDAVKASSDE
+26 AIEDALKASSDE

-343 TIATNSQYGD
+343 TIATNNQFGD

-515 TAEGSIYGKG
+515 TAEGSIWGKG
-525 TASDV
+525 KASDV

-592 PDMLAEYALVSDPA
+592 PDMLA
-606 TTKPGINVE
+606 
-615 AYPWITYTR
+615 
-624 GDGLNALENGQ
+624 Q
-635 YEAQK
+635 
-640 SNRWTDLNPTTGERG
+640 
-655 TWLQAT
+655 
-661 GKNGSVESPVIS
+661 
-673 GEWNKWMVVFVKNL
+673 
-687 TTLKVFATG
+687 
-696 SASSTAE
+696 
-703 TKVRLVVKAMGTDG
+703 
-717 TVIEAATAEGSI
+717 
-729 YGKGTASDVCQVEL
+729 
-743 NPEVGYMVEISSVSP
+743 
-758 GNKKDDIQ
+758 
-766 ITGLQL
+766 
-772 HGVDTTPFPVCH
+772 
-784 APGEK
+784 
-789 APGTNYEVVLGPDML
+789 
-804 AEYALVSDP
+804 YALVSDP

-853 DLNPTTGEKCEFIQ
+853 DLNPTTGERGTWIQ

-878 VVSAQWNKWMEAAIM
+878 VISAEWNKWMEAAIM

-908 TAETGEQLILTATAN
+908 KAETGEQLILTATAN

-962 AGVMDIQIT
+962 GKVKDIQIT

>member
-26 AIEDAVKASSDE
+26 TIEDALKASSDE

-53 SNVDLGLQKAVIWGC
+53 TNVDLGLQKAVIWGC

-186 GSNTGAIKN
+186 GSSTGAIKN

-209 NTSSWMIRYGN
+209 NTTSWMIRYGN

-269 IFINTPYLQKTASNA
+269 IFINTPYLQKTANNA

-515 TAEGSIYGKG
+515 TAEGSIWGKG
-525 TASDV
+525 KASDV

-592 PDMLAEYALVSDPA
+592 PDMLAQYALVSDPA

-655 TWLQAT
+655 TW
-661 GKNGSVESPVIS
+661 
-673 GEWNKWMVVFVKNL
+673 
-687 TTLKVFATG
+687 
-696 SASSTAE
+696 
-703 TKVRLVVKAMGTDG
+703 
-717 TVIEAATAEGSI
+717 
-729 YGKGTASDVCQVEL
+729 
-743 NPEVGYMVEISSVSP
+743 
-758 GNKKDDIQ
+758 
-766 ITGLQL
+766 
-772 HGVDTTPFPVCH
+772 
-784 APGEK
+784 
-789 APGTNYEVVLGPDML
+789 
-804 AEYALVSDP
+804 
-813 ATTKPGINVEAY
+813 
-825 PWITYTRGDGLNA
+825 
-838 LENGQYE
+838 
-845 AQQSNRWT
+845 
-853 DLNPTTGEKCEFIQ
+853 IQ

-878 VVSAQWNKWMEAAIM
+878 VISAEWNKWMEAAIM

-908 TAETGEQLILTATAN
+908 KAETGEQLILTATAN

-962 AGVMDIQIT
+962 GKVKDIQIT

>member
-26 AIEDAVKASSDE
+26 AIEDALKASSDE

-140 ILCNF
+140 VLCNF

-209 NTSSWMIRYGN
+209 NTASWMIRYGN

-446 GTWLQ
+446 GTW
-451 ATGKNGSVES
+451 
-461 PVISGE
+461 
-467 WNKWMVV
+467 
-474 FVKNL
+474 
-479 TTLKVFATGSAS
+479 
-491 STAET
+491 
-496 KVRLVVK
+496 
-503 AMGTDGTVIEAA
+503 
-515 TAEGSIYGKG
+515 
-525 TASDV
+525 
-530 CQVELNPEVGYMVEI
+530 
-545 SSVSPGNKKD
+545 
-555 DIQIT
+555 
-560 GLQLHGV
+560 
-567 DTTPFPVCHAP
+567 
-578 GEKAPG
+578 
-584 TNYEVVLG
+584 
-592 PDMLAEYALVSDPA
+592 
-606 TTKPGINVE
+606 
-615 AYPWITYTR
+615 
-624 GDGLNALENGQ
+624 
-635 YEAQK
+635 
-640 SNRWTDLNPTTGERG
+640 
-655 TWLQAT
+655 
-661 GKNGSVESPVIS
+661 
-673 GEWNKWMVVFVKNL
+673 
-687 TTLKVFATG
+687 
-696 SASSTAE
+696 
-703 TKVRLVVKAMGTDG
+703 
-717 TVIEAATAEGSI
+717 
-729 YGKGTASDVCQVEL
+729 
-743 NPEVGYMVEISSVSP
+743 
-758 GNKKDDIQ
+758 
-766 ITGLQL
+766 
-772 HGVDTTPFPVCH
+772 
-784 APGEK
+784 
-789 APGTNYEVVLGPDML
+789 
-804 AEYALVSDP
+804 
-813 ATTKPGINVEAY
+813 
-825 PWITYTRGDGLNA
+825 
-838 LENGQYE
+838 
-845 AQQSNRWT
+845 
-853 DLNPTTGEKCEFIQ
+853 IQ

-878 VVSAQWNKWMEAAIM
+878 VISAEWNKWMEAAIM

-908 TAETGEQLILTATAN
+908 KAETGEQLILTATAN

-962 AGVMDIQIT
+962 GKVKDIQIT

>member
-26 AIEDAVKASSDE
+26 AIEDALKASSDE

-246 FPGKALANNF
+246 FPGKAFANNF

-389 GNCNEADL
+389 GNCSEADL

-515 TAEGSIYGKG
+515 TAEGSIWGKG
-525 TASDV
+525 KASDV

-592 PDMLAEYALVSDPA
+592 PDMLA
-606 TTKPGINVE
+606 
-615 AYPWITYTR
+615 
-624 GDGLNALENGQ
+624 Q
-635 YEAQK
+635 
-640 SNRWTDLNPTTGERG
+640 
-655 TWLQAT
+655 
-661 GKNGSVESPVIS
+661 
-673 GEWNKWMVVFVKNL
+673 
-687 TTLKVFATG
+687 
-696 SASSTAE
+696 
-703 TKVRLVVKAMGTDG
+703 
-717 TVIEAATAEGSI
+717 
-729 YGKGTASDVCQVEL
+729 
-743 NPEVGYMVEISSVSP
+743 
-758 GNKKDDIQ
+758 
-766 ITGLQL
+766 
-772 HGVDTTPFPVCH
+772 
-784 APGEK
+784 
-789 APGTNYEVVLGPDML
+789 
-804 AEYALVSDP
+804 YALVSDP

-853 DLNPTTGEKCEFIQ
+853 DLNPTTGERGTWIQ

-878 VVSAQWNKWMEAAIM
+878 VISAEWNKWMEAAIM

-908 TAETGEQLILTATAN
+908 KAETGEQLILTATAN

-962 AGVMDIQIT
+962 GKVKDIQIT

>member
-640 SNRWTDLNPTTGERG
+640 SNRWTDLNPTTGE
-655 TWLQAT
+655 
-661 GKNGSVESPVIS
+661 
-673 GEWNKWMVVFVKNL
+673 
-687 TTLKVFATG
+687 
-696 SASSTAE
+696 
-703 TKVRLVVKAMGTDG
+703 
-717 TVIEAATAEGSI
+717 
-729 YGKGTASDVCQVEL
+729 
-743 NPEVGYMVEISSVSP
+743 
-758 GNKKDDIQ
+758 
-766 ITGLQL
+766 
-772 HGVDTTPFPVCH
+772 
-784 APGEK
+784 
-789 APGTNYEVVLGPDML
+789 
-804 AEYALVSDP
+804 
-813 ATTKPGINVEAY
+813 
-825 PWITYTRGDGLNA
+825 
-838 LENGQYE
+838 
-845 AQQSNRWT
+845 
-853 DLNPTTGEKCEFIQ
+853 KCEFIQ

-929 TATTPGTIWGKG
+929 AATTPGTIWGKG

-962 AGVMDIQIT
+962 GKVKDIQIT

>member
-655 TWLQAT
+655 TW
-661 GKNGSVESPVIS
+661 I
-673 GEWNKWMVVFVKNL
+673 
-687 TTLKVFATG
+687 
-696 SASSTAE
+696 
-703 TKVRLVVKAMGTDG
+703 
-717 TVIEAATAEGSI
+717 
-729 YGKGTASDVCQVEL
+729 QV
-743 NPEVGYMVEISSVSP
+743 
-758 GNKKDDIQ
+758 
-766 ITGLQL
+766 
-772 HGVDTTPFPVCH
+772 
-784 APGEK
+784 
-789 APGTNYEVVLGPDML
+789 
-804 AEYALVSDP
+804 
-813 ATTKPGINVEAY
+813 
-825 PWITYTRGDGLNA
+825 
-838 LENGQYE
+838 
-845 AQQSNRWT
+845 
-853 DLNPTTGEKCEFIQ
+853 
-867 ATGKNGSVNSP
+867 TGKNGSVNSP
-878 VVSAQWNKWMEAAIM
+878 VISAEWNKWMEAAIM

-908 TAETGEQLILTATAN
+908 KAETGEQLILTATAN

-941 KGSDCATLKLDPS
+941 KASDCATLKLDPS

-962 AGVMDIQIT
+962 GKVKDIQIT

>member
-26 AIEDAVKASSDE
+26 AIEDALKASSDE

-171 VQLRGSKIDPVINWV
+171 VQLRGSSIDPVINWV

-515 TAEGSIYGKG
+515 TAEGSIWGKG
-525 TASDV
+525 KASDV

-592 PDMLAEYALVSDPA
+592 PDMLA
-606 TTKPGINVE
+606 
-615 AYPWITYTR
+615 
-624 GDGLNALENGQ
+624 Q
-635 YEAQK
+635 
-640 SNRWTDLNPTTGERG
+640 
-655 TWLQAT
+655 
-661 GKNGSVESPVIS
+661 
-673 GEWNKWMVVFVKNL
+673 
-687 TTLKVFATG
+687 
-696 SASSTAE
+696 
-703 TKVRLVVKAMGTDG
+703 
-717 TVIEAATAEGSI
+717 
-729 YGKGTASDVCQVEL
+729 
-743 NPEVGYMVEISSVSP
+743 
-758 GNKKDDIQ
+758 
-766 ITGLQL
+766 
-772 HGVDTTPFPVCH
+772 
-784 APGEK
+784 
-789 APGTNYEVVLGPDML
+789 
-804 AEYALVSDP
+804 YALVSDP

-853 DLNPTTGEKCEFIQ
+853 DLNPTTGERGTWIQ

-878 VVSAQWNKWMEAAIM
+878 VISAEWNKWMEAAIM

-908 TAETGEQLILTATAN
+908 KAETGEQLILTATAN

-962 AGVMDIQIT
+962 GKVKDIQIT

>member
-53 SNVDLGLQKAVIWGC
+53 TNVDLGLQKAVIWGC

-515 TAEGSIYGKG
+515 TAEGSIWGKG
-525 TASDV
+525 KASDV

-592 PDMLAEYALVSDPA
+592 PDMLA
-606 TTKPGINVE
+606 
-615 AYPWITYTR
+615 
-624 GDGLNALENGQ
+624 Q
-635 YEAQK
+635 
-640 SNRWTDLNPTTGERG
+640 
-655 TWLQAT
+655 
-661 GKNGSVESPVIS
+661 
-673 GEWNKWMVVFVKNL
+673 
-687 TTLKVFATG
+687 
-696 SASSTAE
+696 
-703 TKVRLVVKAMGTDG
+703 
-717 TVIEAATAEGSI
+717 
-729 YGKGTASDVCQVEL
+729 
-743 NPEVGYMVEISSVSP
+743 
-758 GNKKDDIQ
+758 
-766 ITGLQL
+766 
-772 HGVDTTPFPVCH
+772 
-784 APGEK
+784 
-789 APGTNYEVVLGPDML
+789 
-804 AEYALVSDP
+804 YALVSDP

-867 ATGKNGSVNSP
+867 VTGKNGSVNSP
-878 VVSAQWNKWMEAAIM
+878 VISAEWNKWMEAAIM

-908 TAETGEQLILTATAN
+908 KAETGEQLILTATAN

-929 TATTPGTIWGKG
+929 AATTPGTIWGKG

>member
-53 SNVDLGLQKAVIWGC
+53 TNVDLGLQKAVIWGC

-432 SNRWT
+432 NTLWT

-446 GTWLQ
+446 GTW
-451 ATGKNGSVES
+451 
-461 PVISGE
+461 
-467 WNKWMVV
+467 
-474 FVKNL
+474 
-479 TTLKVFATGSAS
+479 
-491 STAET
+491 
-496 KVRLVVK
+496 
-503 AMGTDGTVIEAA
+503 
-515 TAEGSIYGKG
+515 
-525 TASDV
+525 
-530 CQVELNPEVGYMVEI
+530 
-545 SSVSPGNKKD
+545 
-555 DIQIT
+555 
-560 GLQLHGV
+560 
-567 DTTPFPVCHAP
+567 
-578 GEKAPG
+578 
-584 TNYEVVLG
+584 
-592 PDMLAEYALVSDPA
+592 
-606 TTKPGINVE
+606 
-615 AYPWITYTR
+615 
-624 GDGLNALENGQ
+624 
-635 YEAQK
+635 
-640 SNRWTDLNPTTGERG
+640 
-655 TWLQAT
+655 
-661 GKNGSVESPVIS
+661 
-673 GEWNKWMVVFVKNL
+673 
-687 TTLKVFATG
+687 
-696 SASSTAE
+696 
-703 TKVRLVVKAMGTDG
+703 
-717 TVIEAATAEGSI
+717 
-729 YGKGTASDVCQVEL
+729 
-743 NPEVGYMVEISSVSP
+743 
-758 GNKKDDIQ
+758 
-766 ITGLQL
+766 
-772 HGVDTTPFPVCH
+772 
-784 APGEK
+784 
-789 APGTNYEVVLGPDML
+789 
-804 AEYALVSDP
+804 
-813 ATTKPGINVEAY
+813 
-825 PWITYTRGDGLNA
+825 
-838 LENGQYE
+838 
-845 AQQSNRWT
+845 
-853 DLNPTTGEKCEFIQ
+853 IQ

-878 VVSAQWNKWMEAAIM
+878 VISAEWNKWMEAAIM

-908 TAETGEQLILTATAN
+908 KAETGEQLILTATAN

-962 AGVMDIQIT
+962 GKVKDIQIT

>member
-53 SNVDLGLQKAVIWGC
+53 TNVDLGLQKAVIWGC

-515 TAEGSIYGKG
+515 TAEGSIWGKG
-525 TASDV
+525 KASDV

-592 PDMLAEYALVSDPA
+592 PDMLA
-606 TTKPGINVE
+606 
-615 AYPWITYTR
+615 
-624 GDGLNALENGQ
+624 Q
-635 YEAQK
+635 
-640 SNRWTDLNPTTGERG
+640 
-655 TWLQAT
+655 
-661 GKNGSVESPVIS
+661 
-673 GEWNKWMVVFVKNL
+673 
-687 TTLKVFATG
+687 
-696 SASSTAE
+696 
-703 TKVRLVVKAMGTDG
+703 
-717 TVIEAATAEGSI
+717 
-729 YGKGTASDVCQVEL
+729 
-743 NPEVGYMVEISSVSP
+743 
-758 GNKKDDIQ
+758 
-766 ITGLQL
+766 
-772 HGVDTTPFPVCH
+772 
-784 APGEK
+784 
-789 APGTNYEVVLGPDML
+789 
-804 AEYALVSDP
+804 YALVSDP

-853 DLNPTTGEKCEFIQ
+853 DLNPTTGERGTWLQ

-908 TAETGEQLILTATAN
+908 KAETGEQLILTATAN

-962 AGVMDIQIT
+962 GKVKDIQIT

>member
-515 TAEGSIYGKG
+515 TAEGSIWGKG
-525 TASDV
+525 KASDV

-560 GLQLHGV
+560 GLQL
-567 DTTPFPVCHAP
+567 
-578 GEKAPG
+578 
-584 TNYEVVLG
+584 Y
-592 PDMLAEYALVSDPA
+592 
-606 TTKPGINVE
+606 
-615 AYPWITYTR
+615 
-624 GDGLNALENGQ
+624 
-635 YEAQK
+635 
-640 SNRWTDLNPTTGERG
+640 
-655 TWLQAT
+655 
-661 GKNGSVESPVIS
+661 
-673 GEWNKWMVVFVKNL
+673 
-687 TTLKVFATG
+687 
-696 SASSTAE
+696 
-703 TKVRLVVKAMGTDG
+703 
-717 TVIEAATAEGSI
+717 
-729 YGKGTASDVCQVEL
+729 
-743 NPEVGYMVEISSVSP
+743 
-758 GNKKDDIQ
+758 
-766 ITGLQL
+766 
-772 HGVDTTPFPVCH
+772 GVDTTPFPVCH

-853 DLNPTTGEKCEFIQ
+853 DLNPTTGERGTWIQ

-878 VVSAQWNKWMEAAIM
+878 VISAEWNKWMEAAIM

-908 TAETGEQLILTATAN
+908 KAETGEQLILTATAN

-929 TATTPGTIWGKG
+929 AATTPGTIWGKG

-962 AGVMDIQIT
+962 GKVKDIQIT

>member
-635 YEAQK
+635 YEAQ
-640 SNRWTDLNPTTGERG
+640 
-655 TWLQAT
+655 
-661 GKNGSVESPVIS
+661 
-673 GEWNKWMVVFVKNL
+673 
-687 TTLKVFATG
+687 
-696 SASSTAE
+696 
-703 TKVRLVVKAMGTDG
+703 
-717 TVIEAATAEGSI
+717 
-729 YGKGTASDVCQVEL
+729 
-743 NPEVGYMVEISSVSP
+743 
-758 GNKKDDIQ
+758 
-766 ITGLQL
+766 
-772 HGVDTTPFPVCH
+772 
-784 APGEK
+784 
-789 APGTNYEVVLGPDML
+789 
-804 AEYALVSDP
+804 
-813 ATTKPGINVEAY
+813 
-825 PWITYTRGDGLNA
+825 
-838 LENGQYE
+838 
-845 AQQSNRWT
+845 QSNRWT

-867 ATGKNGSVNSP
+867 VTGKNGSVNSP
-878 VVSAQWNKWMEAAIM
+878 VISAEWNKWMEAAIM

-908 TAETGEQLILTATAN
+908 KAETGEQLILTATAN

-962 AGVMDIQIT
+962 GKVKDIQIT

>member
-140 ILCNF
+140 VLCNF

-209 NTSSWMIRYGN
+209 NTSSWMIRFGN
-220 ASNAQPQKVWGT
+220 ASNAQPQKIWGT

-269 IFINTPYLQKTASNA
+269 IFINTPYLQKVASNA

-515 TAEGSIYGKG
+515 TAEGSIWGKG
-525 TASDV
+525 KASDV

-592 PDMLAEYALVSDPA
+592 PDMLA
-606 TTKPGINVE
+606 
-615 AYPWITYTR
+615 
-624 GDGLNALENGQ
+624 Q
-635 YEAQK
+635 
-640 SNRWTDLNPTTGERG
+640 
-655 TWLQAT
+655 
-661 GKNGSVESPVIS
+661 
-673 GEWNKWMVVFVKNL
+673 
-687 TTLKVFATG
+687 
-696 SASSTAE
+696 
-703 TKVRLVVKAMGTDG
+703 
-717 TVIEAATAEGSI
+717 
-729 YGKGTASDVCQVEL
+729 
-743 NPEVGYMVEISSVSP
+743 
-758 GNKKDDIQ
+758 
-766 ITGLQL
+766 
-772 HGVDTTPFPVCH
+772 
-784 APGEK
+784 
-789 APGTNYEVVLGPDML
+789 
-804 AEYALVSDP
+804 YALVSDP

-853 DLNPTTGEKCEFIQ
+853 DLNPTTGERGTWIQ

-878 VVSAQWNKWMEAAIM
+878 VISAEWNKWMEAAIM

-908 TAETGEQLILTATAN
+908 KAETGEQLILTATAN

-941 KGSDCATLKLDPS
+941 KASDCATLKLDPS

-962 AGVMDIQIT
+962 GKVKDIQIT

>member
-26 AIEDAVKASSDE
+26 AIEDALKASSDE

-515 TAEGSIYGKG
+515 TAEGSIWGKG
-525 TASDV
+525 KASDV

-592 PDMLAEYALVSDPA
+592 PDMLA
-606 TTKPGINVE
+606 
-615 AYPWITYTR
+615 
-624 GDGLNALENGQ
+624 Q
-635 YEAQK
+635 
-640 SNRWTDLNPTTGERG
+640 
-655 TWLQAT
+655 
-661 GKNGSVESPVIS
+661 
-673 GEWNKWMVVFVKNL
+673 
-687 TTLKVFATG
+687 
-696 SASSTAE
+696 
-703 TKVRLVVKAMGTDG
+703 
-717 TVIEAATAEGSI
+717 
-729 YGKGTASDVCQVEL
+729 
-743 NPEVGYMVEISSVSP
+743 
-758 GNKKDDIQ
+758 
-766 ITGLQL
+766 
-772 HGVDTTPFPVCH
+772 
-784 APGEK
+784 
-789 APGTNYEVVLGPDML
+789 
-804 AEYALVSDP
+804 YALVSDP

-867 ATGKNGSVNSP
+867 VKGKNGSVNSP
-878 VVSAQWNKWMEAAIM
+878 VISAEWNKWMEAAIM
-893 DATSFRVYATGSAST
+893 DATAFRVYATGSASSK
-908 TAETGEQLILTATAN
+908 AETGEQLILTATAN

-929 TATTPGTIWGKG
+929 AATTPGTIWGKG